1 MALVASYGGESS
13 DEETEEAF
21 KVPRPVAQIRQS
33 RRESEVESMKNEGF
47 GLGVPSIQ
55 ENRVNPFSDD
65 EEDEDSFLRPSE
77 KESQGNLMSSL
88 PKPVLKEFQSSGF
101 IDHFEDVS
109 DIIEGKSYGDE
120 ESPSPPPVF
129 SKKKKVQIKLP
140 TLKIL
145 SSRTKSISSFLPL
158 PKHTLPTLPVSSFVK
173 KPRSNHKFA
182 IPFTPRSITKK
193 PPGRETR
200 LPPSKKRRNNDS
212 SDEEDDDREASSFF
226 NFEDA
231 NEVSAQQTLP
241 TLPLPILNP
250 SKEVPIEMEPIVGPS
265 KPDNL
270 PSQPQYSSSSSVD
283 LMMDEA
289 ALERLGGKNSLRKKR
304 AHHECPVTE
313 DELSKPGPRVT
324 IKGVQKSRHQIT
336 YLAQLAKANE
346 FKLQQEWANNAHS
359 RRQTLIALRHPKLAF
374 FKTLGFEIYRWFVM
388 DKKLEVLHKHF
399 PQKKDETDPPTYQ
412 AVMDI
417 VNELWANSNSKD
429 KEKYRIIAEYYLT
442 THQTNTK

>member
-140 TLKIL
+140 TLKSLFKDLETTHEEDISSSSTQSTHTNK

-226 NFEDA
+226 NFEYA

-289 ALERLGGKNSLRKKR
+289 ALERLGGKNSLRKKEHITNVVEINGEDNR
-304 AHHECPVTE
+304 ADPNIWLTKAVTE

-359 RRQTLIALRHPKLAF
+359 RRQSAQKY
-374 FKTLGFEIYRWFVM
+374 GF
-388 DKKLEVLHKHF
+388 
-399 PQKKDETDPPTYQ
+399 
-412 AVMDI
+412 
-417 VNELWANSNSKD
+417 
-429 KEKYRIIAEYYLT
+429 
-442 THQTNTK
+442 